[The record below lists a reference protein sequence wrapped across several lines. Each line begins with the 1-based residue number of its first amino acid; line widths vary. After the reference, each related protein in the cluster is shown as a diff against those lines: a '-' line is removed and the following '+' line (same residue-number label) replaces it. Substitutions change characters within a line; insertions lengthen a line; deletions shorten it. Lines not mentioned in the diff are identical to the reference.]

1 VIDYERPL
9 TLIDIEVRLYE
20 LSGELDAATVE
31 CADHEYTFHLAEAKL
46 EVAKAKSF
54 LSIDPMDRKITVD
67 EKKAKTISETSDL
80 IIAHAEA
87 KARIMASRRNCE
99 RLRVQIDIARSQGSL
114 IKSSMEL
121 S

>member
-1 VIDYERPL
+1 MNERPL
-9 TLIDIEVRLYE
+9 TLIDIETRLYE
-20 LSGELDAATVE
+20 LSAELDQATIE
-31 CADHEYTFHLAEAKL
+31 CADHEYTFHIAEAKL

-54 LSIDPMDRKITVD
+54 LSIDPTDRKITVD
-67 EKKAKTISETSDL
+67 EKKATTISDTADL
-80 IIAHAEA
+80 IYQHAES